1 MVEELEFVSIKKV
14 GEILKRIDM
23 ALLENGL
30 SQKCRTIY
38 TVDEKGKKIK
48 NGEIPIIN
56 DGTYEDYQGFLKI
69 LEMYLVSLG
78 INQARQVLLIADGA
92 EWIWKHIPPLLEKLN
107 CPTETYQSHRLLS
120 RYRTHTSIC
129 R

>member
-1 MVEELEFVSIKKV
+1 
-14 GEILKRIDM
+14 M

-78 INQARQVLLIADGA
+78 INQARQVLLIADG
-92 EWIWKHIPPLLEKLN
+92 
-107 CPTETYQSHRLLS
+107 ETS
-120 RYRTHTSIC
+120 RRCRSPSRRTGEPEGSRVDRSPHSSTS
-129 R
+129 